1 MRSGGRLFLH
11 SPLSKSTEHRKE
23 TLVKYYHASA
33 MITHLIDWI
42 SSFTTFVGKDV
53 NFRLSCSFRDK
64 QSSSVGPA
72 SSFSTGVIAEVDLA
86 IRSL

>member
-1 MRSGGRLFLH
+1 
-11 SPLSKSTEHRKE
+11 
-23 TLVKYYHASA
+23 
-33 MITHLIDWI
+33 MIAHLIDCI
-42 SSFTTFVGKDV
+42 SSFKAFAGKDV

-72 SSFSTGVIAEVDLA
+72 SSFSTGAIADIDLA